1 LGKYNV
7 VFKLNGDIRE
17 VYVDP
22 GMTLLDLIREDLG
35 LIGAKKG
42 CGTGECGACTVIM
55 NGRAVPS
62 CLVLAASVNGSE
74 VTTIEGLAEGGRL
87 HPLQQ
92 AFIDHQATQC
102 GFCTPGFIL
111 SAKAFLDENPHPSRL
126 EVEEALLGNLC
137 RCTGYKKIVDAV
149 MSVVEGNP

>member
-1 LGKYNV
+1 MGRYNV

-102 GFCTPGFIL
+102 GFCTPGFIHPDWRL
-111 SAKAFLDENPHPSRL
+111 RRPSWGTSAGAPGTR
-126 EVEEALLGNLC
+126 
-137 RCTGYKKIVDAV
+137 R
-149 MSVVEGNP
+149 